1 MTNKIYEYK
10 DDQDWYVGSYSI
22 FGGVRTLT
30 DEDLDFPLFEFAQ
43 RFRDEE
49 QGFPISVIVLRYW
62 FSLPFIVF
70 CGRYPQP
77 RNGTKCG
84 SYPT

>member
-1 MTNKIYEYK
+1 MLGPM
-10 DDQDWYVGSYSI
+10 VFLVASG
-22 FGGVRTLT
+22 RLT
-30 DEDLDFPLFEFAQ
+30 DDDLDFPLLEFAQ

-49 QGFPISVIVLRYW
+49 QGFPISVIVLRYG

-84 SYPT
+84 SHPTSGGFTLG

>member
-30 DEDLDFPLFEFAQ
+30 DEDLDFPLVGLAKI
-43 RFRDEE
+43 FRDEE
-49 QGFPISVIVLRYW
+49 RGFPIQLLFYAMVLATVYCLLW
-62 FSLPFIVF
+62 
-70 CGRYPQP
+70 
-77 RNGTKCG
+77 
-84 SYPT
+84 

>member
-30 DEDLDFPLFEFAQ
+30 DEDLDFPL
-43 RFRDEE
+43 
-49 QGFPISVIVLRYW
+49 L
-62 FSLPFIVF
+62 SLPKDFEMRNKVF
-70 CGRYPQP
+70 LFL
-77 RNGTKCG
+77 
-84 SYPT
+84 

>member
-30 DEDLDFPLFEFAQ
+30 DEDLDFPLVGLAK
-43 RFRDEE
+43 
-49 QGFPISVIVLRYW
+49 IL
-62 FSLPFIVF
+62 SLIHI
-70 CGRYPQP
+70 
-77 RNGTKCG
+77 
-84 SYPT
+84 

>member
-43 RFRDEE
+43 RFRGEE
-49 QGFPISVIVLRYW
+49 QSFPISEIV
-62 FSLPFIVF
+62 
-70 CGRYPQP
+70 
-77 RNGTKCG
+77 
-84 SYPT
+84 